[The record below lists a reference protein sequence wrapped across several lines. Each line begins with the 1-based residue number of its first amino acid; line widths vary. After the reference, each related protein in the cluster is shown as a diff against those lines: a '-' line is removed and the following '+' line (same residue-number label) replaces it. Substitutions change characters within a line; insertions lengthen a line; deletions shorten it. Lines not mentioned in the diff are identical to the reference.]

1 MLFHRGTGAFPVS
14 RHHRG
19 KSPLR
24 KSGRFM
30 EEIRAAMR
38 AVGLDDYVCG
48 LPDGYETLLEEGG
61 TNLSGGQK
69 QRLSI
74 ARALLRKSEIV
85 LMDEPT
91 SALDAESEAE
101 IVRLADTVL
110 QGKTI
115 LTIAHKLNTIRNY
128 DRIYVLDRGTIAEYG
143 SHEELMAAGG
153 LYYRLYTGNRETG
166 FRENILC
173 ARPDASEEE
182 VTAAAKAAAA
192 HDFITALPGGYEHLL
207 EDGGRTLSFG
217 QRQRI
222 AIARAFLKDAP
233 IILFDEAVSGLD
245 YESERA
251 IMQSVERLI
260 QNKTALIITHR
271 DTEVWKADRK
281 YFFTISH

>member
-1 MLFHRGTGAFPVS
+1 
-14 RHHRG
+14 
-19 KSPLR
+19 
-24 KSGRFM
+24 
-30 EEIRAAMR
+30 
-38 AVGLDDYVCG
+38 
-48 LPDGYETLLEEGG
+48 
-61 TNLSGGQK
+61 
-69 QRLSI
+69 
-74 ARALLRKSEIV
+74 
-85 LMDEPT
+85 
-91 SALDAESEAE
+91 
-101 IVRLADTVL
+101 
-110 QGKTI
+110 
-115 LTIAHKLNTIRNY
+115 
-128 DRIYVLDRGTIAEYG
+128 
-143 SHEELMAAGG
+143 
-153 LYYRLYTGNRETG
+153 
-166 FRENILC
+166 C

-217 QRQRI
+217 QKQRI